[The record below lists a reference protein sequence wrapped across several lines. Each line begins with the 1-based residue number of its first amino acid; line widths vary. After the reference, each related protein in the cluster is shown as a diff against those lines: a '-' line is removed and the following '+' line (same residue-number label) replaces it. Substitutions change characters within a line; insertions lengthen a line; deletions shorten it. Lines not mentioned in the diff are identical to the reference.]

1 MSESPIGDN
10 RLRASGDLSSG
21 SARMVTA
28 PVLREQLHTQVQ
40 RGNLDVV
47 VDLSG
52 VDLIDSSGL
61 SALISGLKAARQAGG
76 SLRIARPSKQAR
88 SILKLTNLHRVF
100 EPMTGR
106 TAPSVS
112 QPERRQAF
120 DTVTGP
126 QTPTE
131 FGAASNELWTDHARF
146 RTTSAWM

>member
-1 MSESPIGDN
+1 MSESPIETT
-10 RLRASGDLSSG
+10 ASGQVVISPQGRLD
-21 SARMVTA
+21 MVTA

-100 EPMTGR
+100 EPYDG
-106 TAPSVS
+106 ADGSLG
-112 QPERRQAF
+112 E
-120 DTVTGP
+120 
-126 QTPTE
+126 PT
-131 FGAASNELWTDHARF
+131 
-146 RTTSAWM
+146 